1 MQLESVLEGADRR
14 GARRIVFSNDC
25 LTDIGQETE
34 IGIVNREDLEEHLGE
49 YAKKLEKVIAAAAQN
64 NS

>member
-1 MQLESVLEGADRR
+1 MPEKEGRFYTECDIDTLGADRR

-49 YAKKLEKVIAAAAQN
+49 
-64 NS
+64 